1 MRLLSVFH
9 FARDSAAGRLIAFL
23 LALSLLN
30 PSLALGLP
38 QGAEV
43 ESGDASFEQPN
54 EVTLNITTSD
64 QVIINW
70 QSFSI
75 GGNETVNFIQP
86 AVTSIALNRVLG
98 GEMSQIAGALNANGA
113 VIIVNPAGINFAP
126 TSQVQVAALVA
137 SSLNI
142 ASSDFLS
149 SHYRFA
155 RDGTEP
161 VGVVV
166 NQGKILA
173 VQNGYL
179 LLLGGAVENTG
190 TLTAEMG
197 TVMLASGDAATLTV
211 TEDKTVSVIVDKATQ
226 EKVTTADGSAV
237 KDAVS
242 NTGAISASGGTVK
255 LNAETLANVFESA
268 VNQAG
273 EIEADSFVKYNGV
286 IELVSNSG
294 KVVQSGKVHADGTF
308 DNPDAGHLLISGSE
322 TVQSGTATA
331 DAFDLGK
338 AGKVEVYSQKGTWLL
353 GGSLTSAKVNG
364 FRGEG
369 GTVLVNAWDGDTALD
384 YGATIDVSAGAF
396 EGDAGFIELSAKNT
410 VGWNGRMKGHAASGW
425 QGARLLIDP
434 EDIVINNG
442 GATNPAVPNNAT
454 GTPDVAFNDAGDGGN
469 PDTTTI
475 DVDDVVG
482 FSQLFL
488 QATRDITL
496 DSALTMN
503 ANGSVRWEARRNI
516 TINANLTTSGT
527 GTISLFA
534 DIEGNGT
541 GDLIVGDNVT
551 ISTANQDI
559 SLQGNTIGLSTT
571 GTSVNSGSGHVF
583 LSQSANQ
590 TIGIGAGAGTFSITD
605 GEIDRI
611 TTTGFLY
618 IGNTDKTSG
627 AMALDTVSAGA
638 KSLVLNSG
646 STIDVSGFSS
656 TGNLSLFSLGAI
668 TDNGGNSGASLDA
681 RTFADAGAAITL
693 DHAANDFDTVLL
705 LSRNLADNAAASG
718 AVTYTDA
725 DGFNVDAIT
734 TTGDVTLTSVAGDI
748 NDDADD
754 NNIDITGATLTLTA
768 NAAGAGIGTG
778 NGSLDTDATSLTLDV
793 GSGGANMDDYGSV
806 ILNAST
812 FATNASLGIAVSD
825 HLTVAGN
832 LALSGT
838 GTIALV
844 ADWLDDAVGDF
855 TINTGVTISTVNG
868 SIDLEGDDFIINGTG
883 AINAGSGDVTIVPA
897 TAISVGIGTGAGDF
911 SVSDAEIDAITT
923 TGVLTIGEANTAGAV
938 TIDEVT
944 AGAKNVWIAANS
956 TINDDDDTG
965 DAIATTGTLT
975 LVSNGAIGG
984 LGGAQGLN
992 IDVGTFNVNATG
1004 GNNVTITDSGTN
1016 GGTTLNSVVTGGAGA
1031 IAYTLSSGDM
1041 LLGAVSTTG
1050 NVALTAT
1057 TGDINDTGD
1066 NGDTDITGATLTLTA
1081 NASGKGIG
1089 AGADSFWVKT
1099 DATALTL
1106 NVGSGGA
1113 KIVDIGA
1120 VTLNAS
1126 TLATNAGL
1134 NIRPFNGLTV
1144 AGNQAATGTGTI
1156 QFHADD
1162 DADGAGTFTLNTGV
1176 AISTAD
1182 QGIDILAADFVIN
1195 GSGTINSGAG
1205 NINITPKQAGGTIG
1219 VGSGAGTMSVSD
1231 AEIDAITTTG
1241 FLFLGNGDTGA
1252 MVIDGVTADAK
1263 NIGLITNSTINDSD
1277 DSGDAIV
1284 TTGTLELTSNGII
1297 GGVNGAQGLNIDV
1310 GTFVVNSTGGN
1321 NVTVTD
1327 SGANGGT
1334 TLNSVATG
1342 GAGTFAFT
1350 QAAGD
1355 MLLGSITT
1363 TGNVALTATTGN
1375 INDTAADGDTDI
1387 TGATLTL
1394 TANASGKGISD
1405 GYGGGLYTDATSL
1418 TLNVGSGGAFVVDI
1432 VSATLNA
1439 STLAENAS
1447 LRVYAF
1453 SDLTIAGD
1461 QATTGTGTLTFFA
1474 DDNNNGSGTFTI
1486 NTGVTVS
1493 TQYDTISLAGADFA
1507 INGTGAVSGPALIH
1521 VFPKQ
1526 VGRTVG
1532 IGTGAGSFSV
1542 SDAEIG
1548 AMTGASIKIGSE
1560 TSGAVTVDDVDAGS
1574 KYLQIVTNSTIND
1587 SDDTGDA
1594 IVTTGTLKL
1603 TSNGAIGGQNG
1614 AEGLNVDVGYFN
1626 VASSG
1631 GNNITATDSGANG
1644 DTTLTTVL
1652 TGGAGNI
1659 SYTQEQGNLYWWTV
1673 ATTGTVNLAALN
1685 GSVVHLT
1692 LSELAADEDVP
1703 LAEIVFQVGFALE
1716 QSTNLTF
1723 SEELRTYI
1731 ETEVAGIDDQSLQ
1744 DILHMEIQEAAT
1756 QVELQRQD
1764 AIAQRTWALS
1774 TPEGISS
1781 MLYMLGEM
1789 DVWLPDGYG
1798 GFQIITSGEFQEA
1811 LTTLLQGTD
1820 GTGEIGFDTLPVLRY
1835 KADAGMQEDGMD
1847 SLGLGTIRI
1856 KSGAS
1861 KQESST
1867 TQLLSRGSAGKT
1879 LSRGEKT
1886 SSRDSGLEEQN
1897 AEEPLSEGGEGY
1909 EEMQEESAGDNE
1921 GRHEIFEKLK
1931 EFAERKIEDWEDGEQ
1946 IAFELPGKYQ
1956 EMMKGGSF
1964 SDAEQPYV
1972 LAAAA
1977 EHYQGEN
1984 QSAEANF
1991 FMKEAFKDAV
2001 IKEETVSL
2009 GMIVMEM
2016 VNSNVEAGDVS
2027 KAFAVIDDVS
2037 NVWEGGDFSSM
2048 TMDVSRSA
2056 IYSKL
2061 GDHEAAAGALAQAK
2075 TKAEALNLYDSK
2087 DFGAQAMVMQMNQ
2100 VEAAVNF
2107 SKGDVEAAEASLQ
2120 KAADLA
2126 EQLKSTTVGKAMP
2139 ESFHVKNEMDVT
2151 IYQSMIDA
2159 EKGDTQSALA
2169 GMQKVYR
2176 DAVAAGWKEGQAQA
2190 SLFSA
2195 LVAEKGVDAAAGQY
2209 FEKALE
2215 VAEQSGMPSYQYR
2228 AHYHIGRRILQE
2240 GKTQDAIQHLE
2251 KAVNVI
2257 ESLRSKVD
2265 VDSQKVA
2272 FMGDKRVVYETLV
2285 KAEIAAGQDEK
2296 AFQVAEQAKS
2306 RALIDLLSSKKSG
2319 AVGSDFENALVKRE
2333 QKLMDKI
2340 VSMQGRT
2347 LDEGGKAQLAQL
2359 QREHGEVL
2367 DQIKQTNPELVS
2379 LKKAELADTK
2389 DIQALLDKDTALV
2402 EFFSTEDS
2410 LTAWVVT
2417 KEGIQAHD
2425 MPLPREQLHSKVQAL
2440 RMMMGTPRTKELYGM
2455 LGKMN
2460 EQLMGP
2466 MASQLQGKT
2475 LCIVPDGPLHY
2486 LPFAALRSSEGK
2498 FLIEDHPIY
2507 YAPSA
2512 NVLKFCAEKPHSEGN
2527 AILAFG
2533 NPNLGDKAM
2542 DLQHAQAEAGAIAE
2556 KFPDAKVY
2564 VGAEARETVAKE
2576 EMGKYDIVHFAVHGE
2591 LDPVRPLSSSL
2602 RLAPDAA
2609 NDGKLEVGE
2618 IFDID
2623 LKTRLVV
2630 LSGCETGLGK
2640 VSGGDDVVGLTRG
2653 FMYAGSPAVMATHW
2667 KVDDRATADLMT
2679 SFYGSIS
2686 DSGKAQALQQAQIQ
2700 TMKAN
2705 EHPRYW
2711 ASFFISGDGK

>member
-9 FARDSAAGRLIAFL
+9 FARNSAAGRLIAFL

-161 VGVVV
+161 VGVVI

-211 TEDKTVSVIVDKATQ
+211 TEDKAVSVIVDKATQ
-226 EKVTTADGSAV
+226 EKVMTANGSAV

-273 EIEADSFVKYNGV
+273 EIEADSFVKRNGL

-308 DNPDAGHLLISGSE
+308 DNSDAGRLLISGSE
-322 TVQSGTATA
+322 TVQGGTATA
-331 DAFDLGK
+331 NAFDLGK

-353 GGSLTSAKVNG
+353 GGSLTAAKVDG

-396 EGDAGFIELSAKNT
+396 EGNGGFIELSAKDT
-410 VGWNGRMKGHAASGW
+410 VRWDGRMRGVAADGYR
-425 QGARLLIDP
+425 GGRLLIDP

-442 GATNPAVPNNAT
+442 GATNPAVPNNANN
-454 GTPDVAFNDAGDGGN
+454 TPDVAFADAGDGGN

-482 FSQLFL
+482 FSELFL
-488 QATRDITL
+488 QATQDITL
-496 DSALTMN
+496 SSALAMN
-503 ANGSVRWEARRNI
+503 ANGSIRWEARRHIN
-516 TINANLTTSGT
+516 INANLTTLGT
-527 GTISLFA
+527 GVINLTA
-534 DIEGNGT
+534 DVEANGT
-541 GDLIVGDNVT
+541 GDLSVGDNVT
-551 ISTANQDI
+551 ISTANQAI
-559 SLQGNTIGLSTT
+559 TLIGNTVTLSTT
-571 GTSVNSGSGHVF
+571 GTSVDAGSASVF
-583 LSQSANQ
+583 LLQSANQ

-605 GEIDRI
+605 AEIDRI

-627 AMALDTVSAGA
+627 AMALDTVSAGS
-638 KSLVLNSG
+638 KSLVLSSG
-646 STIDVSGFSS
+646 STIDVANLST
-656 TGNLSLFSLGAI
+656 TGNLSAFSLGAI
-668 TDNGGNSGASLDA
+668 TDSGGNTAAALDA

-748 NDDADD
+748 NDDANDGSAD
-754 NNIDITGATLTLTA
+754 VTGATVSLTA
-768 NAAGAGIGTG
+768 NAAGKGIGVS
-778 NGSLDTDATSLTLDV
+778 NGTVDTDAATLVLNV
-793 GSGGANMDDYGSV
+793 GSGGVAVQDIGSV
-806 ILNAST
+806 TLNAST
-812 FATNASLGIAVSD
+812 LTTNSNLTVFAHDN
-825 HLTVAGN
+825 LTVAGN
-832 LALSGT
+832 QALTGT
-838 GTIALV
+838 GAV
-844 ADWLDDAVGDF
+844 DFQADYNADNIGTF
-855 TINTGVTISTVNG
+855 TINDGVTVSTANQSMG
-868 SIDLEGDDFIINGTG
+868 IWGADFVMNGTG
-883 AINAGSGDVTIVPA
+883 AIDAGSGDIVLSPNSSL
-897 TAISVGIGTGAGDF
+897 SVGLGSGAGTF
-911 SVSDAEIDAITT
+911 SVSDTEIDAIST
-923 TGVLTIGEANTAGAV
+923 TGTLQIGETNYLYANGI
-938 TIDEVT
+938 TIDGVT
-944 AGAKNVWIAANS
+944 AGSKNISLISAG
-956 TINDDDDTG
+956 TINDSDDTG
-965 DAIATTGTLT
+965 DAVVTSGALT
-975 LVSNGAIGG
+975 LRSNGAIGASN
-984 LGGAQGLN
+984 GAEGLN
-992 IDVGTFNVNATG
+992 MDVGTLNITSTG
-1004 GNNVTITDSGTN
+1004 GNNATITDSGSN
-1016 GGTTLNSVVTGGAGA
+1016 GGTTLNSVATGGAGA
-1031 IAYTLSSGDM
+1031 ITYTLSSGDM
-1041 LLGAVSTTG
+1041 LLGALSTTG
-1050 NVALTAT
+1050 DVTLTST

-1066 NGDTDITGATLTLTA
+1066 DGDTDITGATLTLTA

-1113 KIVDIGA
+1113 KIVDVGA

-1126 TLATNAGL
+1126 TLAANAGL
-1134 NIRPFNGLTV
+1134 NIRPFNGLTI
-1144 AGNQAATGTGTI
+1144 AGNQAATGTGTL

-1182 QGIDILAADFVIN
+1182 QTIDILASDFVIN
-1195 GSGTINSGAG
+1195 GTGTINNGAG

-1241 FLFLGNGDTGA
+1241 TLFLGNGDSGA

-1263 NIGLITNSTINDSD
+1263 NIGLTTNSTINDSD

-1297 GGVNGAQGLNIDV
+1297 GGANGAQGLNIDI
-1310 GTFVVNSTGGN
+1310 GTLNINSTGGN
-1321 NVTVTD
+1321 NVTITD

-1342 GAGTFAFT
+1342 GAGTFTFT
-1350 QAAGD
+1350 QASGD

-1375 INDTAADGDTDI
+1375 INDTAEDGDTDI
-1387 TGATLTL
+1387 TGATVSL
-1394 TANASGKGISD
+1394 TANASGKGIS
-1405 GYGGGLYTDATSL
+1405 GLYTDATAI
-1418 TLNVGSGGAFVVDI
+1418 TLNVGSGGAFVVDV

-1447 LRVYAF
+1447 LRVFAF

-1461 QATTGTGTLTFFA
+1461 QATTGTGTLTFYA

-1542 SDAEIG
+1542 SNAEIG

-1560 TSGAVTVDDVDAGS
+1560 ISGAVTVDDVDAGS

-1587 SDDTGDA
+1587 SDDAGDA

-1603 TSNGAIGGQNG
+1603 TSNGAIGGLNG

-1626 VASSG
+1626 VSSSG
-1631 GNNITATDSGANG
+1631 GNNITATDSGGNG

-1652 TGGAGNI
+1652 TSGAGDI
-1659 SYTQEQGNLYWWTV
+1659 SFTQEEGNLYWWTV
-1673 ATTGTVNLAALN
+1673 ATTGTVTLSALN
-1685 GSVVHLT
+1685 GQVVHLT
-1692 LSELAADEDVP
+1692 LAELAENEDVP
-1703 LAEIVFQVGFALE
+1703 LSDIVFQVGFALE

-1731 ETEVAGIDDQSLQ
+1731 ETEVAGIDDQSLR
-1744 DILHMEIQEAAT
+1744 DILNMEMQDAAT

-1764 AIAQRTWALS
+1764 AIQQRTWALG
-1774 TPEGISS
+1774 TPEGIST
-1781 MLYMLGEM
+1781 MLNMLDGM
-1789 DVWLPDGYG
+1789 DAWIPDGYG
-1798 GFQIITSGEFQEA
+1798 GFQIVTSADFEEA
-1811 LTTLLQGTD
+1811 LTTLLQGAD
-1820 GTGEIGFDTLPVLRY
+1820 GAGEIGFDTVPVLRY
-1835 KADAGMQEDGMD
+1835 KADAGMQEDGLD

-1867 TQLLSRGSAGKT
+1867 TQLLSSKSADKT
-1879 LSRGEKT
+1879 LSYGEKKP
-1886 SSRDSGLEEQN
+1886 SQGNDLEEQN
-1897 AEEPLSEGGEGY
+1897 AEERLSEGGEGY
-1909 EEMQEESAGDNE
+1909 EEMQEEPTEENE

-1931 EFAERKIEDWEDGEQ
+1931 EYAERKMEWEDGEQ
-1946 IAFELPGKYQ
+1946 MAFELPGKYQ
-1956 EMMKGGSF
+1956 EMMQGGSF

-1977 EHYQGEN
+1977 EHCQGEN
-1984 QSAEANF
+1984 QQAEANF

-2075 TKAEALNLYDSK
+2075 TKAEALNLYESK

-2107 SKGDVEAAEASLQ
+2107 SKGDVKAAEASLQ

-2126 EQLKSTTVGKAMP
+2126 EQLKGSPIGKAMP
-2139 ESFHVKNEMDVT
+2139 ESFHIKNEMDVT
-2151 IYQSMIDA
+2151 IYQSMINA
-2159 EKGDTQSALA
+2159 EKGDTQAALE
-2169 GMQKVYR
+2169 GMKKVYE
-2176 DAVAAGWKEGQAQA
+2176 DASAAGWKEGQAQA
-2190 SLFSA
+2190 SLFMA
-2195 LVAEKGVDAAAGQY
+2195 LVAEKGADAQAEHY
-2209 FEKALE
+2209 FEEALD
-2215 VAEQSGMPSYQYR
+2215 VAEENGIPSYQYR

-2240 GKTQDAIQHLE
+2240 GNTQDAIEHLE

-2296 AFQVAEQAKS
+2296 AFQTAEQAKS

-2333 QKLMDKI
+2333 QKLTDKI

-2347 LDEGGKAQLAQL
+2347 LDEGGKAQLAQW

-2389 DIQALLDKDTALV
+2389 DIQAMLDKDTALV

-2417 KEGIQAHD
+2417 KEGIKAHD
-2425 MPLPREQLHSKVQAL
+2425 MPLPREQLHAKVKAL

-2466 MASQLQGKT
+2466 MAADLHGKT

-2512 NVLKFCAEKPHSEGN
+2512 NVLKFCAEKPHNEGN

-2602 RLAPDAA
+2602 RLAPDGA

-2618 IFDID
+2618 IFDIN

-2686 DSGKAQALQQAQIQ
+2686 DSGKAQALQQAQVQ